1 MNKPKKNEIRIFAAF
16 VTKGISLRLH
26 QTKSVGDVAAVEIMG
41 GQWISSALSRCGTF
55 LQKRSHIRSSQ
66 SCQSIQRTQ
75 QCSSQTLTNGRSK
88 RCQIYRNFLGP
99 NHRILYALSSICL

>member
-41 GQWISSALSRCGTF
+41 GQWISSALQMRD
-55 LQKRSHIRSSQ
+55 I
-66 SCQSIQRTQ
+66 
-75 QCSSQTLTNGRSK
+75 LTKAQPYMFRPVVPINPA
-88 RCQIYRNFLGP
+88 NTAVL
-99 NHRILYALSSICL
+99 